1 MIIRSLYN
9 TWEEYIHA
17 KYSNKLDSKDS
28 IVEECKN
35 FVFLKDGSMV
45 YDYDKFD
52 SYLDAMIDAIEQGE
66 DIDTVVSLVFREKID
81 QPIVK
86 EKLLKIINNK

>member
-1 MIIRSLYN
+1 MFRSLYN

-17 KYSNKLDSKDS
+17 KYNNRLDSKDS

-35 FVFLKDGSMV
+35 FVFLKSGSMV
-45 YDYDKFD
+45 YDYDKF
-52 SYLDAMIDAIEQGE
+52 YTYIDAMIDAVEQGE
-66 DIDTVVSLVFREKID
+66 DIDRIISLIFRENVD
-81 QPIVK
+81 QPIIK